1 MMKRLSE
8 YKGDEA
14 LELLADLI
22 DPVLEIMSDG
32 EVKARL
38 TSGFMAAAVKPILKN
53 HRKAAIEIL
62 ARLNGM
68 AADDYLKCVNLITIP
83 KVLLELISDP
93 DLVSLF
99 TSAEQTD
106 GVTSS
111 VSASENTEE

>member
-8 YKGDEA
+8 YKGEEA

-22 DPVLEIMSDG
+22 DPILEIMADVD
-32 EVKARL
+32 VKARL
-38 TSGFMAAAVKPILKN
+38 TSGFMAAAIKPIIKN
-53 HRKAAIEIL
+53 HMKAAVEIL

-68 AADDYLKCVNLITIP
+68 AADDYLKEINLITIP

-99 TSAEQTD
+99 TSAGQTE

-111 VSASENTEE
+111 GSASENTEE